1 MKKFAYVALALA
13 IQVSIVK
20 PVEAGI
26 FKFNWDEIVE
36 VGQEIGIDENIL
48 GVGSEIDQI
57 LSNPERELDRFLQNA
72 LDYTINILAMPIDND
87 CPEIL
92 RIVPGPCPSGAGG
105 TGIPTDITM
114 DNIPKTSGGFRTTSF
129 PGVDFFTSNSV
140 VIERDF
146 ANLYDQE
153 YARAQAARI
162 MGEAGADWLNQN
174 VATTTVLLQEN
185 DLLVQEVAE
194 LTKEA
199 ETLEVTQDVMKNS
212 IQVQSNMAKIAQNQ
226 SRLNATLQ
234 ASLLSLQQQ
243 QASLMQL
250 NANLGEAFDEANRR
264 GRLER
269 EAVYLEGGRSLVYI
283 PGFEW

>member
-20 PVEAGI
+20 PAEAGI

-48 GVGSEIDQI
+48 EVGSEIDQI
-57 LSNPERELDRFLQNA
+57 LSNPEGELDRFLQNA
-72 LDYTINILAMPIDND
+72 LDYTINVLAMPIDND

-105 TGIPTDITM
+105 TGIPTI
-114 DNIPKTSGGFRTTSF
+114 DNLPKTSGGFRTTSF

-185 DLLVQEVAE
+185 DLLVQEVAD

-199 ETLEVTQDVMKNS
+199 QTLEVTQDVMKNS

>member
-1 MKKFAYVALALA
+1 MKKFAYVALGLA
-13 IQVSIVK
+13 IQVSIIK
-20 PVEAGI
+20 PAEAGI
-26 FKFNWDEIVE
+26 FEFNWDEIVE
-36 VGQEIGIDENIL
+36 VGQEIGLDENIL
-48 GVGSEIDQI
+48 EVGSEIDQI
-57 LSNPERELDRFLQNA
+57 LSNPEQELDRFLQNA
-72 LDYTINILAMPIDND
+72 LDYTINVLAMPIDND

-105 TGIPTDITM
+105 TGIPTI
-114 DNIPKTSGGFRTTSF
+114 DNLPKTSGGFRTTSF

-194 LTKEA
+194 LTQEA

-269 EAVYLEGGRSLVYI
+269 EAVHLEGGRSLVYI

>member
-20 PVEAGI
+20 PAEAGI

-48 GVGSEIDQI
+48 EVGSEIDQI
-57 LSNPERELDRFLQNA
+57 LSNPEQELDRFLQNA
-72 LDYTINILAMPIDND
+72 LDYTINVLAMPIDND

-105 TGIPTDITM
+105 TGIPTI
-114 DNIPKTSGGFRTTSF
+114 DNLPKTSGGFRTTSF

-194 LTKEA
+194 LTQEA

>member
-36 VGQEIGIDENIL
+36 VGQEIGIDEKIL
-48 GVGSEIDQI
+48 EVGSEIDQI
-57 LSNPERELDRFLQNA
+57 LSNPEGELDRFLQNA
-72 LDYTINILAMPIDND
+72 LDYTINVLAMPIDND

-105 TGIPTDITM
+105 TGIPTI
-114 DNIPKTSGGFRTTSF
+114 DNLPKTSGGFRTTSF

-194 LTKEA
+194 LTQEA

>member
-36 VGQEIGIDENIL
+36 VGQEIGIDEKIL
-48 GVGSEIDQI
+48 EVGSEIDQI
-57 LSNPERELDRFLQNA
+57 LSNPEQELDRFLQNA
-72 LDYTINILAMPIDND
+72 LDYTINVLAMPIDND

-105 TGIPTDITM
+105 TGIPTI
-114 DNIPKTSGGFRTTSF
+114 DNLPKTSGGFRTTSF

-194 LTKEA
+194 LTQEA

-269 EAVYLEGGRSLVYI
+269 EAIYLEGGRSLVYI